1 MTKMKKLIFAMSLF
15 LSTSVAIFAQE
26 TKTVEATANGPEISF
41 TELVHDY
48 GNVKLNGDGTCE
60 FEFTNTGNEPL
71 ILSRPKSSC
80 GCTVPTWPNQPIL
93 PGEKEKI
100 KVTYNTAKAGAFN
113 KTVTVTSNAKV
124 NNNVVLR
131 IKGTVL
137 APTDETLPIKKN
149 DLAPATK

>member
-1 MTKMKKLIFAMSLF
+1 MKRLI
-15 LSTSVAIFAQE
+15 LSMFFVAGTYFGVHAQE
-26 TKTVEATANGPEISF
+26 TKATTAPVNGPEITFS
-41 TELVHDY
+41 ELVHDY
-48 GNVKLNGDGTCE
+48 GNIKLSGDGTCE

-71 ILSRPKSSC
+71 IIQRPKSSC

-100 KVTYNTAKAGAFN
+100 KVTYNTSKAGPFN

-124 NNNVVLR
+124 NSSVVLR

-137 APTDETLPIKKN
+137 APTDETLPIKS

>member
-1 MTKMKKLIFAMSLF
+1 MKNLILAIGLLF
-15 LSTSVAIFAQE
+15 STSVAVFAQD
-26 TKTVEATANGPEISF
+26 TKPVEATANGPEISF

-48 GNVKLNGDGTCE
+48 GNVKLNGDGACE

-100 KVTYNTAKAGAFN
+100 KVTYNTTKAGPFN

-131 IKGTVL
+131 IKGTVV